1 MAAYGTRTMLNCTV
15 EKAWEL
21 VTTLETQ
28 MDWREDLKEI
38 EILDSRQF
46 IEHTRDGYITH
57 YTLVKVEERKL
68 WQRTLTNEDMV
79 GQTLYTFVEKGNQT
93 LFTMKENMSTSKLL
107 FKIFVKNYLRSHQY
121 NYIQN
126 LKKAIGQ
133 ET

>member
-1 MAAYGTRTMLNCTV
+1 MAAYATRTMLNCTV

-28 MDWREDLKEI
+28 MDWREDLKKI

-46 IEHTRDGYITH
+46 IEHTRDGYTTH
-57 YTLVKVEERKL
+57 YTITKVEERQL
-68 WQRTLTNEDMV
+68 WQRTLTNEDLV
-79 GQTLYTFVEKGNQT
+79 GHTSYTFVEKGNQT
-93 LFTMKENMSTSKLL
+93 LFIMKENMSTSNLL

-121 NYIQN
+121 NYIQS

-133 ET
+133 E